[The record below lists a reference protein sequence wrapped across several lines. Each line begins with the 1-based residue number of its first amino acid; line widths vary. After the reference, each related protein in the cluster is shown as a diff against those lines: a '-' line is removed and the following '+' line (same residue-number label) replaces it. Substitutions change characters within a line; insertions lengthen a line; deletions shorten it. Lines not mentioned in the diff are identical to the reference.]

1 MTNKTAFGFR
11 AIATD
16 GAARAGVLQT
26 ARGEIDTP
34 VFMPVGTF
42 GALRGILP
50 VEARQLGFDIIL
62 GNTFHL
68 WLQPGADIVR
78 RFGGLHGF
86 GGWRG
91 AILTDSGGYQI
102 FSLRERCVIKEEGAL
117 FRSPRDGSKHL
128 LTPEVS
134 MQVQRDLNSDI
145 VMVLDQCIDARADEQ
160 TARAAME
167 LSCRWAL
174 RCRHAHD
181 GHDGN
186 DNALFGIVQGGAHK
200 HLREHSARQLCAM
213 GFDGYAIGGLAVGE
227 SKEVMRAV
235 VADTAACLP
244 PDAPRYLMGVGTP
257 ADIADAVERGVDM
270 FDCVLP
276 TRNGRNGQ
284 MFCSDGVLKLRNAAH
299 RGSEQ
304 PPDAGC
310 DCPVCRRFSR
320 AYLHHL
326 FAVGDALGGRLA
338 AMHNLAFYRRLMTK
352 LRTAI
357 VGGRLA
363 EEARAVREVYARHET
378 KSA

>member
-1 MTNKTAFGFR
+1 MTKPAFGFR
-11 AIATD
+11 TVATN
-16 GAARAGVLQT
+16 GAARAGVLRT
-26 ARGEIDTP
+26 LRGEVDTP
-34 VFMPVGTF
+34 AFMPVGTF
-42 GALRGILP
+42 GALRGIMP
-50 VEARQLGFDIIL
+50 TEARQLGFDMIL

-68 WLQPGADIVR
+68 WLQPGAEIIR

-86 GGWRG
+86 GGWDG
-91 AILTDSGGYQI
+91 ALLTDSGGYQI
-102 FSLRERCVIKEEGAL
+102 FSLRERCRISEQGAL
-117 FRSPRDGSKHL
+117 FRSPRDGSKQL

-134 MQVQRDLNSDI
+134 MQMQRDLNSDI
-145 VMVLDQCIDARADEQ
+145 VMVLDQCIDARADEDS
-160 TARAAME
+160 ARAAME
-167 LSCRWAL
+167 LSYRWAM
-174 RCRHAHD
+174 RCREAHT
-181 GHDGN
+181 GN

-200 HLREHSARQLCAM
+200 HLREQSARQLCHI

-235 VADTAACLP
+235 VADTAECLP

-257 ADIADAVERGVDM
+257 LDIADAVERGVDM

-284 MFCSDGVLKLRNAAH
+284 MFCADGVLKLRNAKC

-304 PPDAGC
+304 PPDESC
-310 DCPVCRRFSR
+310 DCVVCRRFSR

-338 AMHNLAFYRRLMTK
+338 SLHNLAFYRRLMTK
-352 LRTAI
+352 LRAAI
-357 VGGRLA
+357 IDGRLT
-363 EEARAVREVYARHET
+363 EEVRAVRAVYGGCQT